1 MTAHLPQNSWLS
13 LFTQGRSAIQ
23 DCQLFIFHFQFHVQV
38 CQPLISHFPSF
49 TFEDVVGP
57 VLYIHPSPHNQQ
69 ATLGIYSIQLG
80 IQFIMR
86 KDADRGVVIDCASR
100 NLLVGHFY

>member
-13 LFTQGRSAIQ
+13 LFTQGRSEIQ
-23 DCQLFIFHFQFHVQV
+23 VCQLFIFHFQFHVQV

-69 ATLGIYSIQLG
+69 ATLGIYPIQLG